1 MALAVPQNI
10 LHNNDRVVQAQK
22 ANWEACMPVYIIL
35 EHHCHQPE
43 EETIKTV
50 SSINNIKYPQTE
62 NVLIFSSKLNKI
74 SVVKTQLL

>member
-1 MALAVPQNI
+1 
-10 LHNNDRVVQAQK
+10 
-22 ANWEACMPVYIIL
+22 MPVYIIL

-50 SSINNIKYPQTE
+50 SSINNIQYPQTE